1 MEVSLGEIFE
11 LIIHAKDENGNFKD
25 AVYSYQSPKDL
36 ARSPSNL
43 VYVNLDPKTD
53 SLLRFASVN
62 KATTTMQKISLALRN
77 EQLKTDCI
85 VDYKNSQ
92 YFNYSFSL
100 NLIDS
105 SDGQLVCVNSFLYNA
120 LQYDDCV

>member
-11 LIIHAKDENGNFKD
+11 LIIHAKDENGNLKD
-25 AVYSYQSPKDL
+25 AVYSYHSPKDL
-36 ARSPSNL
+36 TTNPSNL

-53 SLLRFASVN
+53 SILRFASVN
-62 KATTTMQKISLALRN
+62 KATATVQKISLAMHN
-77 EQLKTDCI
+77 ELLKTDCI
-85 VDYKNSQ
+85 VGNKNSQ

-105 SDGQLVCVNSFLYNA
+105 SDGQLVCINSL
-120 LQYDDCV
+120 LSV